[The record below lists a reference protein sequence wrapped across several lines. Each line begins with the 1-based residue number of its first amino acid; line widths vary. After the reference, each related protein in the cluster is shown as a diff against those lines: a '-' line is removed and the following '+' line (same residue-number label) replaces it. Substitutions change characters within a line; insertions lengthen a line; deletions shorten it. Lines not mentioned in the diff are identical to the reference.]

1 MMDDDGTN
9 LQVLNNFAA
18 LPVEGHEE
26 EWIHLIALLGLQL
39 GDIASVQLVLA
50 KDKWR
55 NANNPASYIRSA
67 THRIERKLRR
77 PKGREL
83 CIADLKLSRNDDD
96 DGSFMEHDETIDLLN
111 DKTPMDWA
119 LTERYTMRR
128 VQPKFL
134 IPDSAHED
142 AECTVDY
149 SKVMDEV
156 ARRAGLSKAR
166 RVWMEKVLVLRATAP
181 ITREQILSYPEV
193 GARKPLQAAWKW
205 LDRNNELVSK
215 VLCGQG

>member
-1 MMDDDGTN
+1 MMDDDGTH

-26 EWIHLIALLGLQL
+26 EWKRLMALLNLRL

-50 KDKWR
+50 KGTWR
-55 NANNPASYIRSA
+55 NANDPASYIRCA
-67 THRIERKLRR
+67 IHRIERKLRR

-83 CIADLKLSRNDDD
+83 CIAELKLSPNDDD
-96 DGSFMEHDETIDLLN
+96 DGSFVEHDEAIDLLN
-111 DKTPMDWA
+111 DKTPMDSA
-119 LTERYTMRR
+119 STERYAMCR

-166 RVWMEKVLVLRATAP
+166 RDWMEKVLVLRATAP
-181 ITREQILSYPEV
+181 ISREQILSHPEV
-193 GARKPLQAAWKW
+193 GSRKPLQAAWKW

-215 VLCGQG
+215 VLSGQG